1 VTAVQGAGVA
11 GVAGGS
17 AFEADALSSE
27 SVAGAPGVPRLVIT
41 EDPQHGVTQYAARL
55 AAALHGHP
63 PLDGLAHLHFTDRL
77 WGSDPDAAASAVE
90 RLAARGPVTV
100 TLHDVPQPSD
110 GTESLARRADCYA
123 RVVAVAAGVVCNSR
137 HEAALVREFTSPGA
151 EVSVIPLPVD
161 LLPRP
166 AERPGTA
173 ATIGLLGY
181 VYPGKGHDRVI
192 RAAATA
198 SAVSAASA
206 ASAAVGPEHGAGA
219 GTGTAPAVE
228 ALGRASDGHERD
240 VTSLAELAES
250 LGVPFAVT
258 GYLSDA
264 DLLQR
269 ARSTGVPVIA
279 HEHVSASGSL
289 ATWIGAGRRPV
300 VVRSRYMEEMAEL
313 HRGCLHLTHAEELP
327 AALARALEDPASTWL
342 DDDAKPGPTTAEVA
356 ELYLV
361 FWRGV
366 AR

>member
-1 VTAVQGAGVA
+1 MTAVRGAGVA
-11 GVAGGS
+11 DGS
-17 AFEADALSSE
+17 AFEADALSPE

-161 LLPRP
+161 LLPRS
-166 AERPGTA
+166 AERPGTG

-192 RAAATA
+192 RAAAAAA
-198 SAVSAASA
+198 SAAAASA
-206 ASAAVGPEHGAGA
+206 ASAGGGSERGEGAEP
-219 GTGTAPAVE
+219 GTTPAVE

-240 VTSLAELAES
+240 VTALAELAQS
-250 LGVPFAVT
+250 LGVPFTVT

-264 DLLQR
+264 DLLDR

-313 HRGCLHLTHAEELP
+313 HWGCLHLTDAQELP

-342 DDDAKPGPTTAEVA
+342 DDDARPGPTIADVA
-356 ELYLV
+356 ELYLA